1 MLLAQFVHAVVDEL
15 VGRPGPLA
23 ERWPGREREA
33 ASCAR
38 SIRSALARAEEER
51 AVGAALG
58 GASLP
63 PPPHALR
70 DEALRAHLARAGLRP
85 GAQLD
90 ALAAVLLT
98 RQNELLVH
106 FGGGAAR
113 ARIGGCAL
121 RDIDWAAR
129 VALGGDR
136 ASRVRVPLL
145 ALDLRL
151 EDGDG
156 RESTTTLELNEHE
169 LDALLDALQQA
180 EQALGAL
187 R

>member
-1 MLLAQFVHAVVDEL
+1 LHAVVDEL

-23 ERWPGREREA
+23 ERWPGRQGHA
-33 ASCAR
+33 ATCAR
-38 SIRSALARAEEER
+38 SIRSVLARAEEER
-51 AVGAALG
+51 AESAALDG
-58 GASLP
+58 GLLLP
-63 PPPHALR
+63 PRILC
-70 DEALRAHLARAGLRP
+70 DEALRTHLARAGLRP

-90 ALAAVLLT
+90 ALATVLLA
-98 RQNELLVH
+98 RQVELWAH
-106 FGGGAAR
+106 FSGGAAR

-121 RDIDWAAR
+121 RDIDWVAR

-151 EDGDG
+151 EDSDG
-156 RESTTTLELNEHE
+156 RESTATLELNEHE
-169 LDALLDALQQA
+169 LDALLDALTEA
-180 EQALGAL
+180 ERALGVL

>member
-1 MLLAQFVHAVVDEL
+1 MHAVVDEL

-33 ASCAR
+33 AACAR

-51 AVGAALG
+51 AEGAALG

-63 PPPHALR
+63 PLPPHALR
-70 DEALRAHLARAGLRP
+70 DEALRAHLARDGLRP
-85 GAQLD
+85 GAQPD
-90 ALAAVLLT
+90 ALVAVLLA
-98 RQNELLVH
+98 RKDELLVH

-151 EDGDG
+151 EDADG